1 MVYKSTRVFETQIA
15 TGREHFACQEAAV
28 FQIFILIISNEE
40 KILGNVNGFCEDKL
54 KGKTAHLRLPSSS
67 LKTRVLLALYLIAR
81 GLRRCKVV
89 L

>member
-1 MVYKSTRVFETQIA
+1 MA
-15 TGREHFACQEAAV
+15 TGRAHFACQEAGV

-67 LKTRVLLALYLIAR
+67 LKTRVLLASI
-81 GLRRCKVV
+81 
-89 L
+89 